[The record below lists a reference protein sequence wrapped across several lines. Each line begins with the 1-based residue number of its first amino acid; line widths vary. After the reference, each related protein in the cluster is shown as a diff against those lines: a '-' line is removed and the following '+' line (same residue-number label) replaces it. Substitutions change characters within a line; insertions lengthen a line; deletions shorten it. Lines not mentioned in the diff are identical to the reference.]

1 MQMMAM
7 GLLVIIGFVI
17 LLVVIGVLVY
27 LAVKD

>member
-1 MQMMAM
+1 MMAM